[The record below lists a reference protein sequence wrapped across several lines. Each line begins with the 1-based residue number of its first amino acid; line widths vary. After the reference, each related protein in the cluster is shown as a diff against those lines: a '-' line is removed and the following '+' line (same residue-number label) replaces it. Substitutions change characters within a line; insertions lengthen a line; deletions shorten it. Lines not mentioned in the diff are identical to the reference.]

1 VTTEWTWEDHAD
13 WWIDRFTDGV
23 DPEYVEQ
30 FVPMA
35 LAELAGFDRVLD
47 LGCGE
52 GQIGRALA
60 GSGAD
65 VVGVDPTVG
74 QLRVAIE
81 RGGGPRYVRSVSS
94 ALSFADGSFDAVV
107 VCLVIEHV
115 DALEETLG
123 EIARV
128 LRPGGR
134 LAWFL
139 NHPLFQTP
147 GSGWIDDHMVDPPE
161 QYWRVGPYLDEEVNI
176 EPVEPGVH
184 IRFVH
189 RSLSTYVNALADAGL
204 FIERMEEPPPP
215 AGFLDRAPEYRE
227 AQSIPRLLYL
237 RCARR

>member
-1 VTTEWTWEDHAD
+1 MTEWTWEDHAD

-35 LAELAGFDRVLD
+35 LSELAGFDSVLD

-81 RGGGPRYVRSVSS
+81 RGGGPRYVRAGSS
-94 ALSFADGSFDAVV
+94 ALPFADGSFDAVV

-128 LRPGGR
+128 LRPDGR

-189 RSLSTYVNALADAGL
+189 RSLSTYVNALADADL